1 MKRLSVRARLTLWFT
16 GILAA
21 TLVLFGGA
29 SYALLMRGLWQD
41 ADATLEGVAK
51 TVVQAADRPRS
62 DLVPPGMDEVLRRFF
77 GPSFTDRFY
86 QFLDPHGRPDPR
98 LPRFGDEPLHISPN
112 ALKNAAE
119 GYATFET
126 VPSSGRFPV
135 RVLTFPVM
143 QDGQIVNVLQV
154 GMSLEGLYMARQ
166 HFLWTLAA
174 LVPLALVLAGGGG
187 WLLARRA
194 LRPVDQMTRTA
205 RRIEAEHLGERL
217 DGAEADDELGRLAR
231 TLNEMLARL
240 EAAFAQVRR
249 FSADASHELK
259 TPLTVLK
266 GEIEVALRNPRDPA
280 EYQRVLGSVLE
291 EVESMAHLVDDLL
304 LLSRADAGA
313 LRWEKQAVEMDRL
326 VEEVAKEGEI
336 LGRGKQVQVKIQ
348 GLEPLVIRGDGQ
360 RLKQLLRN
368 LVDNGVKY
376 TPPGGQVALSLRR
389 VEWSDGQMVDSAK
402 PVDRLTNRPIDT
414 PAEWLEISV
423 SDNGVGIAPE
433 AMLRVFER
441 FYRVDPARSRE
452 TGGAGLGLCIAKT
465 IAEAHGG
472 SIGVESTPGS
482 GSTFTVRLPFGP
494 AETAG
499 GAVSAEAA
507 ATSPWDAA
515 TGSGQRDGP

>member
-1 MKRLSVRARLTLWFT
+1 MKRLSIRARLTLWYT

-21 TLVLFGGA
+21 TLVLLGGA
-29 SYALLMRGLWQD
+29 SYGLLMRGLWQD
-41 ADATLEGVAK
+41 VDATLEGVAK
-51 TVVQAADRPRS
+51 TVVRATDRPRA
-62 DLVPPGMDEVLRRFF
+62 DLLPPDLDEVLRRFF
-77 GPSFTDRFY
+77 GPGFTDRFY
-86 QFLDPHGRPDPR
+86 QFLDPHGRLDPR
-98 LPRFGDEPLHISPN
+98 WPRLGGEPLHISPK

-126 VPSSGRFPV
+126 LPGTGQFPV
-135 RVLTFPVM
+135 RVLTFPLM
-143 QDGQIVNVLQV
+143 QQGQMVNVLQV

-174 LVPLALVLAGGGG
+174 LFPLGLVLAGTGG

-194 LRPVDQMTRTA
+194 LRPVDRMTTTA
-205 RRIEAEHLGERL
+205 RRIEAEHLAQRL
-217 DGAEADDELGRLAR
+217 EGAEVDDELGRLAR

-259 TPLTVLK
+259 TPLTVLR
-266 GEIEVALRNPRDPA
+266 GEIEVALRSPRDPV
-280 EYQRVLGSVLE
+280 EYQRVLGSILE
-291 EVESMAHLVDDLL
+291 EVESMARLVDDLL

-313 LRWEKQAVEMDRL
+313 LRWDMTPVELDRL
-326 VEEVAKEGEI
+326 VEEVAKEGGI

-348 GLEPLVIRGDGQ
+348 GLEPLIVQGDGQ

-376 TPPGGQVALSLRR
+376 TPPGGRVALSLRR
-389 VEWSDGQMVDSAK
+389 VEWSNRRMVDSAK
-402 PVDRLTNRPIDT
+402 PVDQLTSRPIGSA
-414 PAEWLEISV
+414 AEWAEIIVRDTGIGIPLEALSRI
-423 SDNGVGIAPE
+423 
-433 AMLRVFER
+433 FER

-472 SIGVESTPGS
+472 TIEVQSPPGA
-482 GSTFTVRLPFGP
+482 GSTFTVRLPLR
-494 AETAG
+494 A
-499 GAVSAEAA
+499 
-507 ATSPWDAA
+507 
-515 TGSGQRDGP
+515 

>member
-1 MKRLSVRARLTLWFT
+1 
-16 GILAA
+16 
-21 TLVLFGGA
+21 
-29 SYALLMRGLWQD
+29 
-41 ADATLEGVAK
+41 
-51 TVVQAADRPRS
+51 
-62 DLVPPGMDEVLRRFF
+62 
-77 GPSFTDRFY
+77 
-86 QFLDPHGRPDPR
+86 
-98 LPRFGDEPLHISPN
+98 
-112 ALKNAAE
+112 
-119 GYATFET
+119 
-126 VPSSGRFPV
+126 
-135 RVLTFPVM
+135 
-143 QDGQIVNVLQV
+143 
-154 GMSLEGLYMARQ
+154 MARQ

-217 DGAEADDELGRLAR
+217 DGAEVDDELGRLAR

-376 TPPGGQVALSLRR
+376 TPPGGSVSLSLRQ
-389 VEWSDGQMVDSAK
+389 VAGQSGAPRGYPAIGQSGDS
-402 PVDRLTNRPIDT
+402 PNRQIAQLPNC
-414 PAEWLEISV
+414 PAVEWLEISV
-423 SDNGVGIAPE
+423 SDTGVGIAPE
-433 AMLRVFER
+433 AMPRVFER

>member
-1 MKRLSVRARLTLWFT
+1 MKRLSIRARLTLWYT

-21 TLVLFGGA
+21 TLILLGGA
-29 SYALLMRGLWQD
+29 SYGLLMRGLWQD

-51 TVVQAADRPRS
+51 TVAQAASGPRAG
-62 DLVPPGMDEVLRRFF
+62 LIPPGMDEMLRRFF
-77 GPSFTDRFY
+77 GPSFADRFY
-86 QFLDPHGRPDPR
+86 QFLDPHGRLDPR
-98 LPRFGDEPLHISPN
+98 LPRFGEEPLHISPN

-126 VPSSGRFPV
+126 VTSGGRFPV

-174 LVPLALVLAGGGG
+174 LVPLAVVLAGGGG

-194 LRPVDQMTRTA
+194 LRPVDQITRTA
-205 RRIEAEHLGERL
+205 RRIGAEHLAQRL
-217 DGAEADDELGRLAR
+217 EGAEVDDELGRLSR

-266 GEIEVALRNPRDPA
+266 GEIEVALRSPRDTG

-291 EVESMAHLVDDLL
+291 EVESMARLVDDLL
-304 LLSRADAGA
+304 LLSRAEAGA
-313 LRWEKQAVEMDRL
+313 LRFESAPVELDRL

-336 LGRGKQVQVKIQ
+336 LAREQQVRVTIQ
-348 GLEPLVIRGDGQ
+348 ALEPLIVHGDGP

-376 TPPGGQVALSLRR
+376 TPPRGQVTLALHSQADENVGSGTAPQHRSTAAPQYAVITVR
-389 VEWSDGQMVDSAK
+389 DTGIGI
-402 PVDRLTNRPIDT
+402 PI
-414 PAEWLEISV
+414 
-423 SDNGVGIAPE
+423 E
-433 AMLRVFER
+433 ALPRIFDR
-441 FYRVDPARSRE
+441 FYRVDPSRSRE
-452 TGGAGLGLCIAKT
+452 SRSAGLGLCIAKT

-472 SIGVESTPGS
+472 RILVQSTPGA
-482 GSTFTVRLPFGP
+482 GSAFTVSLPL
-494 AETAG
+494 
-499 GAVSAEAA
+499 SA
-507 ATSPWDAA
+507 
-515 TGSGQRDGP
+515 

>member
-1 MKRLSVRARLTLWFT
+1 MRRLSIRARLTLWFT

-21 TLVLFGGA
+21 TLLLLGGA
-29 SYALLMRGLWQD
+29 SYFLLMRGLWQD
-41 ADATLEGVAK
+41 VDATLEGVAK
-51 TVVQAADRPRS
+51 TVARAADHPRA
-62 DLVPPGMDEVLRRFF
+62 DLVPPDLDEVLRRFF

-86 QFLDPHGRPDPR
+86 QFLDPHGRLDPR
-98 LPRFGDEPLHISPN
+98 WPQLGGEPLHISPK
-112 ALKNAAE
+112 ALKDAEE

-126 VPSSGRFPV
+126 VPSNGRFPA
-135 RVLTFPVM
+135 RVITFPVA
-143 QDGQIVNVLQV
+143 QNGQIVNVLQV

-194 LRPVDQMTRTA
+194 LRPVDQMTTTA
-205 RRIEAEHLGERL
+205 RRIEAEHLAQRL
-217 DGAEADDELGRLAR
+217 EGAEVDDELGRLAR

-240 EAAFAQVRR
+240 EATFAQVRR

-259 TPLTVLK
+259 TPLTVLR

-291 EVESMAHLVDDLL
+291 EVESMARLVDDLL

-313 LRWEKQAVEMDRL
+313 LRWDVVPVELDRL

-348 GLEPLVIRGDGQ
+348 ALEPLVIPGDGQ

-376 TPPGGQVALSLRR
+376 TPSGGQVTIALRAVR
-389 VEWSDGQMVDSAK
+389 QEAPGGRGPGGGQPAANGLAEIEVRD
-402 PVDRLTNRPIDT
+402 TGIGID
-414 PAEWLEISV
+414 
-423 SDNGVGIAPE
+423 PE
-433 AMLRVFER
+433 ALPRIFER

-472 SIGVESTPGS
+472 RIEVQSNPGA
-482 GSTFTVRLPFGP
+482 GSTFTLLLPL
-494 AETAG
+494 
-499 GAVSAEAA
+499 
-507 ATSPWDAA
+507 TS
-515 TGSGQRDGP
+515 